1 MSKGDVMRRWIIVGA
16 AALAVAACER
26 QADEP
31 PVDAEPVEA
40 EARDQAGSLSGFSH
54 EISQDV
60 SGYYM
65 PATPVEIG
73 TWRLTNISI
82 LPQSDMEA
90 WEGGEQGDV
99 YGPIMIEFDDTASP
113 TGMNELGQEYHTVTA
128 RVLPEAYQITDT
140 RVRFRGRSPDVGIVT
155 LDAELDGDALGLAR
169 RNLGS
174 SEGPVLTGTM
184 TVGDRTF
191 EGQSFRWWMGD

>member
-1 MSKGDVMRRWIIVGA
+1 MRRWIIAGA

-26 QADEP
+26 QTAEP

-40 EARDQAGSLSGFSH
+40 VGAGATERLSGFSH

-65 PATPVEIG
+65 PTTPVGAG

-82 LPQSDMEA
+82 LPQSDMAA
-90 WEGGEQGDV
+90 WEGGQRSDV

-113 TGMNELGQEYHTVTA
+113 TGVNELGQQHHMVTA
-128 RVLPEAYQITDT
+128 RVLPEAYEITDT
-140 RVRFRGRSPDVGIVT
+140 RVRFRGRSPNVGMVT

-174 SEGPVLTGTM
+174 SEGPVLTGTL